1 MTPANHYQL
10 AAFFTLGLN
19 AFLVWIVF
27 LRARHQLLSRY
38 FIAYGGAIIFWSG
51 FVFLATTAK
60 DMRAALFFSQLCHV
74 GAALIPL
81 FFLHFIYAYLGLST
95 SSLIIRCINFL
106 TGIFV
111 IIILFFP
118 SLFFSGVS
126 PKFGFLHFP
135 DAGLLYTP
143 WFFLFAVTVIY
154 AHGCLFVGALRFTGV
169 KKKQA
174 FFFLLANLAGYLGG
188 IGCFL
193 PVYSIDFFPFPFGPY
208 GVALFSLVTTY
219 TIFRHKFLDIEKLL
233 RNTVVFTGLLGFV
246 ISCVIVSAFIIQ
258 NIANRYFDLK
268 AFWVQVTGIILIVI
282 GFEPIR
288 RFLVNLTDRYLFQK
302 KFNLTTI
309 VAQAGEAISLVQS
322 LRWLSRRIVAF
333 LITKCR
339 IQRAVIY
346 TRSQDNENFERAALR
361 GGGKEKLPRSLPTD
375 HFLIQHLVEERRI
388 LERQRLED
396 QLQRKGKGSDA
407 GQDRLTE
414 ILEFLK
420 NMDAEVIIPSFLR
433 NRIDTTGLGIEK
445 KSADMELRNILILG
459 GKKSDEPYSDE
470 ELAVFYGLA
479 QESAIAIENARLYDE
494 AVQRTKLLVE
504 MNHELEETNQ
514 RLQVTQASL
523 IVAEKNATMVGMAK
537 AIGHEVNNPL
547 STVGGRSIWIYRDD
561 LKKCRNLVSRY
572 DTSLPEDF
580 KKDLNAQFS
589 RIEDNAKRIEKSAKR
604 IEVVVKTL
612 TDILKNTRGEKGPL
626 SLLVLCREAREATR
640 FLTYEENLS
649 GCEITESIGANIIIL
664 GNLEQLLQVFINMIK
679 NAYEAMI
686 GRPERKILIRG
697 LIDPREPGMARIE
710 FIDSG
715 PGIPENI
722 LPKIWEQG
730 FSTKE
735 KKENNIGAAGQG
747 QGLFICKHVIE
758 SIHNGKIYAE
768 SKPGEGTTFVIK
780 LPLVDLEG

>member
-1 MTPANHYQL
+1 VASAVILISLPLVLVQTVIGKA
-10 AAFFTLGLN
+10 LGMPDP
-19 AFLVWIVF
+19 
-27 LRARHQLLSRY
+27 
-38 FIAYGGAIIFWSG
+38 FI
-51 FVFLATTAK
+51 FLA
-60 DMRAALFFSQLCHV
+60 F
-74 GAALIPL
+74 
-81 FFLHFIYAYLGLST
+81 
-95 SSLIIRCINFL
+95 
-106 TGIFV
+106 GI
-111 IIILFFP
+111 
-118 SLFFSGVS
+118 
-126 PKFGFLHFP
+126 
-135 DAGLLYTP
+135 
-143 WFFLFAVTVIY
+143 
-154 AHGCLFVGALRFTGV
+154 
-169 KKKQA
+169 
-174 FFFLLANLAGYLGG
+174 
-188 IGCFL
+188 
-193 PVYSIDFFPFPFGPY
+193 
-208 GVALFSLVTTY
+208 VTT
-219 TIFRHKFLDIEKLL
+219 
-233 RNTVVFTGLLGFV
+233 V
-246 ISCVIVSAFIIQ
+246 
-258 NIANRYFDLK
+258 
-268 AFWVQVTGIILIVI
+268 LIYRPV
-282 GFEPIR
+282 ENV
-288 RFLVNLTDRYLFQK
+288 LVNLTDRYLFQK

-339 IQRAVIY
+339 IQGAVVY

-375 HFLIQHLVEERRI
+375 HFLIRYLVEERRI

-420 NMDAEVIIPSFLR
+420 SMDAEVIIPSFLR

-504 MNHELEETNQ
+504 MNRELEETNQ

-561 LKKCRNLVSRY
+561 LKKCRDLVSRH
-572 DTSLPEDF
+572 DASLPEDF
-580 KKDLNAQFS
+580 KKDLNSHFS
-589 RIEDNAKRIEKSAKR
+589 RIEDNAKRIERSAKR

-679 NAYEAMI
+679 NAYEAMM

>member
-1 MTPANHYQL
+1 MSFYATVTGLTTVSYL
-10 AAFFTLGLN
+10 AIGI
-19 AFLVWIVF
+19 IVF
-27 LRARHQLLSRY
+27 LKNPKGELYQRFLIFCSSVAFWALGYFMTLL
-38 FIAYGGAIIFWSG
+38 
-51 FVFLATTAK
+51 
-60 DMRAALFFSQLCHV
+60 
-74 GAALIPL
+74 P
-81 FFLHFIYAYLGLST
+81 
-95 SSLIIRCINFL
+95 
-106 TGIFV
+106 GISF
-111 IIILFFP
+111 
-118 SLFFSGVS
+118 
-126 PKFGFLHFP
+126 K
-135 DAGLLYTP
+135 
-143 WFFLFAVTVIY
+143 
-154 AHGCLFVGALRFTGV
+154 
-169 KKKQA
+169 
-174 FFFLLANLAGYLGG
+174 
-188 IGCFL
+188 
-193 PVYSIDFFPFPFGPY
+193 
-208 GVALFSLVTTY
+208 VALFSSRASHAVGAFIPITFFHFTLKFLNRHRPYHQKLLVLGYIISAVMFFACLTPLVVRSLFSKMGISYYPEWGPLYPAYASLYIVFALALSQLEMARSFFRLHGMHKKRLIFFIVSTAVGFVGGISLFLLIFNLPIPPYASVLIIVFPFSMAY
-219 TIFRHKFLDIEKLL
+219 TIIKYREFDIE
-233 RNTVVFTGLLGFV
+233 
-246 ISCVIVSAFIIQ
+246 FIIRKTLVFAGLFGIMMVVVAGVSTAAQ
-258 NIANRYFDLK
+258 SVVGRYLGLNEM
-268 AFWVQVTGIILIVI
+268 TIRLLSILIALSLFDPV
-282 GFEPIR
+282 R
-288 RFLVNLTDRYLFQK
+288 KFLVNLTDRYLFQK

-420 NMDAEVIIPSFLR
+420 SMDAEVIIPSFLR

-504 MNHELEETNQ
+504 MNHELEEANQ

-686 GRPERKILIRG
+686 GRSERKILIRG

-715 PGIPENI
+715 PGIPENV

>member
-1 MTPANHYQL
+1 MNH
-10 AAFFTLGLN
+10 FT
-19 AFLVWIVF
+19 FSPLVT
-27 LRARHQLLSRY
+27 
-38 FIAYGGAIIFWSG
+38 
-51 FVFLATTAK
+51 ATTTLLLGVFVVLRK
-60 DMRAALFFSQLCHV
+60 KEGVGVLFFLYSLAIGLWSLCVSFFSPMLPVAYANVLGKILHLW
-74 GAALIPL
+74 ASLIPA
-81 FFLHFIYAYLGLST
+81 FFLHFT
-95 SSLIIRCINFL
+95 LILCDEIKKRARL
-106 TGIFV
+106 LFV
-111 IIILFFP
+111 IYGIVIVFNCLIFFTKIIISGTAYRESYSYPAPGPMYFLFFAYFVGGVLI
-118 SLFFSGVS
+118 SLFFLTKTMILTHS
-126 PKFGFLHFP
+126 PNKKRQMLLLLTSSIFGYTGGLNNFLITADIQLP
-135 DAGLLYTP
+135 LLHPYG
-143 WFFLFAVTVIY
+143 AYAISIY
-154 AHGCLFVGALRFTGV
+154 VFVMA
-169 KKKQA
+169 
-174 FFFLLANLAGYLGG
+174 
-188 IGCFL
+188 
-193 PVYSIDFFPFPFGPY
+193 YSIL
-208 GVALFSLVTTY
+208 AL
-219 TIFRHKFLDIEKLL
+219 KFLDIEVIIKKTL
-233 RNTVVFTGLLGFV
+233 VFAG
-246 ISCVIVSAFIIQ
+246 IVASA
-258 NIANRYFDLK
+258 
-268 AFWVQVTGIILIVI
+268 VILISLPLVLVQTVI
-282 GFEPIR
+282 GKALGMPDPFIFLAFGIVTTVLIYRPVENV
-288 RFLVNLTDRYLFQK
+288 LVNLTDRYLFQK

-339 IQRAVIY
+339 IQGAVVY

-375 HFLIQHLVEERRI
+375 HFLIRYLVEERRI

-420 NMDAEVIIPSFLR
+420 SMDAEVIIPSFLR

-504 MNHELEETNQ
+504 MNRELEETNQ

-561 LKKCRNLVSRY
+561 LKKCRDLVSRH
-572 DTSLPEDF
+572 DASLPEDF
-580 KKDLNAQFS
+580 KKDLNSHFS
-589 RIEDNAKRIEKSAKR
+589 RIEDNAKRIERSAKR

-679 NAYEAMI
+679 NAYEAMM